1 MAGSF
6 GFGNRTF
13 HLHVYIAALFL
24 GLLIAFA
31 AITISTQNYLSRSM
45 MLSSAETLFTR
56 VGQGTKQSIDAIYAP
71 ARTSVELLSKSIM
84 MDATTLEVR
93 LSRLPLLVASLQNH
107 TEISAAYVGYQDGDF
122 FLVRRFNPDSAL
134 GHALSAPKESAYVVQ
149 SISRDAEG
157 LRDPRFFF
165 YSGKLEYLASKS
177 VPNYVFDPRTRPWY
191 QEAIV
196 RIGTIST
203 DPYLFYTTREVGAT
217 VAEASANQRAV
228 VGIDVTLD
236 AMSDLLK
243 TQRPTPSS
251 QLFVFNDKGEVLA
264 DTDSVYR
271 VQVDDLGTPSLPK
284 LSEMGQPLLSSIA
297 DHGMADLDRSHAY
310 EINGAIWQ
318 GILTSWTVD
327 GVPYY
332 IAIAAPQKELLADA
346 ARMRNI
352 GLWISLGLLLL
363 AIPIT
368 IILSR
373 MASEPLKALI
383 HETRA
388 VQALKFD
395 EPIKVRSFI
404 FEIDKLARSMDA
416 MKSTIRRLLQIGTV
430 LGGERSFDRLLDRI
444 LSETTSVTNAR
455 GGLVYLQRPEGHL
468 TAAHAYWDGQPRTLV
483 RRPFDPAQ
491 DAGHPIIRAFNG
503 ENCAVVMSVEDLRR
517 WHPHLQYDKPLI
529 CFAVGLRNRH
539 GQSVGALLVS
549 AAEDT
554 LTERAMADRLALVE
568 ALSGTAAVAIETQ
581 RLLQEQK
588 DLLQSLIELT
598 AGAIDSKSAYTGGHC
613 QRVPV
618 LTEMLAKAAMN
629 SKDGVFRDFTLNEDQ
644 WEELHIAAWLHDC
657 GKVTSP
663 EYVIDKA
670 TKLETIYDRLHEV
683 RMRFEVVKREAEVAC
698 WKAIADGADRAAALR
713 ELQTLWATLD
723 DDFRFLAK
731 SNVGSEFMA
740 PADIERVQAIARRS
754 WTRTL
759 DDRIGISYDEA
770 ARKKR
775 QPTPVLPVTEP
786 LLADKAEHI
795 VPRPDREKL
804 APDNPWGF
812 KIKVPEHLFNRGEIY
827 NLTIKRGTL
836 TEEERFKIN
845 EHMIETI
852 RMLSRLPLPRHLRN
866 VPEIAGGHHEKMDGT
881 GYPKRLSRH
890 EMSLPARMMAIA
902 DIFEALTAGDRPYK
916 RAKTLSESL
925 AIMSKMRDDNH
936 IDPDLFD
943 LFLSA
948 GVYRDYADMFLAPEQ
963 RDDIDIEPLRRRA

>member
-1 MAGSF
+1 MAGGFS
-6 GFGNRTF
+6 FGNRTF

-31 AITISTQNYLSRSM
+31 AITVTTQSYLSRNM

-56 VGQGTKQSIDAIYAP
+56 IGQETKQSIDAIYAP
-71 ARTSVELLSKSIM
+71 ARTSVELLSKSALV
-84 MDATTLEVR
+84 DADTLEKR
-93 LSRLPLLVASLQNH
+93 LVRLPLLAASLRNH
-107 TEISAAYVGYQDGDF
+107 PQISAAYVGYRDGDF
-122 FLVRRFNPDSAL
+122 FLMRRFNPDSYLA
-134 GHALSAPKESAYVVQ
+134 HALSAPKESVFVVQ

-157 LRDPRFFF
+157 LRAPQFFF
-165 YSGKLEYLASKS
+165 YSEKLVLLASKAA
-177 VPNYVFDPRTRPWY
+177 PNYVFDPRTRPWF
-191 QEAIV
+191 QEALV

-217 VAEASANQRAV
+217 VAAASADQRAV
-228 VGIDVTLD
+228 VGIDVTLG
-236 AMSDLLK
+236 ALSARLK
-243 TQRPTPSS
+243 EQRPTPSA

-271 VQVDDLGTPSLPK
+271 LQVDDLGTPSLPK
-284 LSEMGQPLLSSIA
+284 LSEMRRPLLTSIA
-297 DHGMADLDRSHAY
+297 SQGLPDLDQSRAY
-310 EINGAIWQ
+310 EADGRTWQ
-318 GILTSWTVD
+318 GVLTSWTVD
-327 GVPYY
+327 SSLYY
-332 IAIAAPQKELLADA
+332 IAIAAPQQELLADA
-346 ARMRNI
+346 AHIRNI
-352 GLWISLGLLLL
+352 GLWISLGVLLL

-368 IILSR
+368 IYLSR
-373 MASEPLKALI
+373 LASSPLKALI

-404 FEIDKLARSMDA
+404 NEIDKLARSMDA
-416 MKSTIRRLLQIGTV
+416 MKSTIHRLLQIGTI
-430 LGGERSFDRLLDRI
+430 LGGERSFDRLLERI

-455 GGLVYLQRPEGHL
+455 GGLIYLVQPDGQL
-468 TAAHAYWDGQPRTLV
+468 AAAHTYWDGQPRKLI
-483 RRPFDPAQ
+483 RRLFHPVH
-491 DAGHPIIRAFNG
+491 DAGHPVIRAFNG
-503 ENCAVVMSVEDLRR
+503 EDCAVAMTVEDLRR
-517 WHPHLQYDKPLI
+517 WHPHLLYDKPLI
-529 CFAVGLRNRH
+529 CFAVGLHNRQ
-539 GQSVGALLVS
+539 GQPVGVLLVS
-549 AAEDT
+549 AAEET
-554 LTERAMADRLALVE
+554 LSERAMADRLALVE
-568 ALSGTAAVAIETQ
+568 ALSGAAAVAIETQ
-581 RLLQEQK
+581 RLIQEQK
-588 DLLQSLIELT
+588 DLLRSLIELT

-618 LTEMLAKAAMN
+618 LTEMLAKAAMD
-629 SKDGVFRDFTLNEDQ
+629 SKEGVFKDFTLNEDQ

-683 RMRFEVVKREAEVAC
+683 RVRFEVVKREAEVAC
-698 WKAIADGADRAAALR
+698 WKAIADGADRATVLR
-713 ELQTLWATLD
+713 DLQVLWASLD

-731 SNVGSEFMA
+731 SNVGGEFMS
-740 PADIERVQAIARRS
+740 PADIERVQTIAKRT

-759 DDRIGISYDEA
+759 DDCIGISYDEA

-775 QPTPVLPVTEP
+775 EPRAMLPVAEP

-804 APDNPWGF
+804 AADNQWGF
-812 KIKVPEHLFNRGEIY
+812 KVNVPEHLFNRGEIY

-852 RMLSRLPLPRHLRN
+852 RMLTRLPLPRHLRN

-916 RAKTLSESL
+916 KAKTLSESL
-925 AIMSKMRDDNH
+925 GIMSKMRDENH

-943 LFLSA
+943 LFLST
-948 GVYRDYADMFLAPEQ
+948 GVYREYADMFLAPEQ